1 MFNLFSQN
9 MLRAFKHCLRVCR
22 RITGCEWERWVEHC
36 RNKKFSLAG
45 PGWGF
50 HEVHM
55 NLLKQKWHS
64 PQKKKKNFGCTSVAF
79 AWERTHEATL
89 YTFAYKKRSVSC
101 ILAFRELSNF
111 LKITNSLQMS
121 LQKGFKKIKKKVNI
135 WDWKNNFLPVGANYQ
150 QTWIHSM
157 TRMFL
162 INRLSDPAWN
172 FGSLF

>member
-1 MFNLFSQN
+1 M
-9 MLRAFKHCLRVCR
+9 RVGKVGR
-22 RITGCEWERWVEHC
+22 T
-36 RNKKFSLAG
+36 LQ
-45 PGWGF
+45 
-50 HEVHM
+50 
-55 NLLKQKWHS
+55 KQKVFTCRAWMRFSWSTHEFTETEMAQS
-64 PQKKKKNFGCTSVAF
+64 SKKKKKNFGCTSVAF

>member
-1 MFNLFSQN
+1 M
-9 MLRAFKHCLRVCR
+9 RVGKVGR
-22 RITGCEWERWVEHC
+22 T
-36 RNKKFSLAG
+36 LQ
-45 PGWGF
+45 
-50 HEVHM
+50 
-55 NLLKQKWHS
+55 KQKVFTCRAWMRFSWSTHEFTETEMAQS
-64 PQKKKKNFGCTSVAF
+64 SKKNKNFGCTSVAF

-89 YTFAYKKRSVSC
+89 YTFAYKKRSISC

-121 LQKGFKKIKKKVNI
+121 LQKGFKKKKKKKVNI